1 MRQWGRHATSFVGR
15 SHFDDPAMLDRLF
28 ELPPQTK

>member
-28 ELPPQTK
+28 ESR